1 MKTKMKLVIA
11 STLLIMSGTMF
22 AASLPSDDSDDDK
35 NVKKANKT
43 ILMSVEALDNVMEN
57 TESYIPPSLIIQS
70 EGIVIFPSAI
80 KLAFGVAGG
89 QGARGIALTR
99 NADHS
104 WSNPFF
110 VSLGEGSLGLQ
121 LGAQK
126 TDIILLF
133 KNKEDIM
140 GLDDADIALGAD
152 MGVAAG
158 PASRVSSATT
168 DVSFE
173 SEIYSYYRS
182 RGLFAGISF
191 KGGVLSYNDDV
202 NESIFRMNDIS
213 AKDIFDEPES
223 AYNENVIDLIDAI
236 NMYGE

>member
-1 MKTKMKLVIA
+1 MKTKMKLTIVSALI
-11 STLLIMSGTMF
+11 IMSGTMF
-22 AASLPSDDSDDDK
+22 AASLPGDDSNDDK
-35 NVKKANKT
+35 NLKKANKT
-43 ILMSVEALDNVMEN
+43 IIMSVEALDNVMEDP
-57 TESYIPPSLIIQS
+57 ESYIPPSLIIQS
-70 EGIVIFPSAI
+70 EGIVIFPSAV

-99 NADHS
+99 NADRS
-104 WSNPFF
+104 WSDPFF

-140 GLDDADIALGAD
+140 GLDDADIALGVD

-168 DVSFE
+168 DISFD

-182 RGLFAGISF
+182 RGLFAGVSF
-191 KGGVLSYNDDV
+191 KGGVLSYNDNI
-202 NESIFRMNDIS
+202 NESLLGMNDITS
-213 AKDIFDEPES
+213 DVIFNELEPS
-223 AYNENVIDLIDAI
+223 YNDNVIDLIDAI

>member
-1 MKTKMKLVIA
+1 MKTKI
-11 STLLIMSGTMF
+11 TLMIISILILMSGTMF
-22 AASLPSDDSDDDK
+22 AASLPGDDSNDDK

-43 ILMSVEALDNVMEN
+43 ILMSVEALDNVMEDP
-57 TESYIPPSLIIQS
+57 ESYIPPSLIIQS
-70 EGIVIFPSAI
+70 EGIVIFPSAF
-80 KLAFGVAGG
+80 KLAFGVVGG

-99 NADHS
+99 NADGY
-104 WSNPFF
+104 WNNPFF
-110 VSLGEGSLGLQ
+110 VSLGEGSLGMQ

-140 GLDDADIALGAD
+140 GLDDADIALGVD

-168 DVSFE
+168 DVSFD
-173 SEIYSYYRS
+173 SEIYSYCRS

-191 KGGVLSYNDDV
+191 KGGVLSYNDNI
-202 NESIFRMNDIS
+202 NESLFKMNDIGS
-213 AKDIFDEPES
+213 NVIFDELGSP
-223 AYNENVIDLIDAI
+223 YNENVIDLIDAI

>member
-1 MKTKMKLVIA
+1 MKTKMKFTIVSALI
-11 STLLIMSGTMF
+11 IMSGTMF
-22 AASLPSDDSDDDK
+22 AASLPGEDSNDDK
-35 NVKKANKT
+35 NLKKANKT

-57 TESYIPPSLIIQS
+57 PETYIPPSLIIQS
-70 EGIVIFPSAI
+70 EGIVIFPSAF

-99 NADHS
+99 NDDRS
-104 WSNPFF
+104 WSDPFF

-133 KNKEDIM
+133 KDKEDIM
-140 GLDDADIALGAD
+140 GLDDADIALGTD

-158 PASRVSSATT
+158 PASRGSSATT
-168 DVSFE
+168 DVSFD
-173 SEIYSYYRS
+173 SEIYSYCRS

-191 KGGVLSYNDDV
+191 KGGVLSYNDNI
-202 NESIFRMNDIS
+202 NESLNRMNDITS
-213 AKDIFDEPES
+213 YVIFDELEPS
-223 AYNENVIDLIDAI
+223 YNDNVFDLIDAI
-236 NMYGE
+236 NMYEE

>member
-1 MKTKMKLVIA
+1 MKLTCVA
-11 STLLIMSGTMF
+11 ALLIMGGTMF
-22 AASLPSDDSDDDK
+22 AAALSEENPNDDK
-35 NVKKANKT
+35 NLKKANKT
-43 ILMSVEALDNVMEN
+43 IQMSVVALDNIMEDAD
-57 TESYIPPSLIIQS
+57 SYIPPSLIIQS
-70 EGIVIFPSAI
+70 EGIVIFPSAFKI
-80 KLAFGVAGG
+80 ALGVAGG

-99 NADHS
+99 VDDGS
-104 WSNPFF
+104 WSDPFF

-133 KNKEDIM
+133 KDKEDIM
-140 GLDDADIALGAD
+140 GLDEADITLGTD

-168 DVSFE
+168 DVSFD
-173 SEIYSYYRS
+173 SEIYSYCRS

-191 KGGVLSYNDDV
+191 KGGVLSN
-202 NESIFRMNDIS
+202 NESINESLFRMNDKSSSVIL
-213 AKDIFDEPES
+213 DELES
-223 AYNENVIDLIDAI
+223 HYNENVIDLIDAI